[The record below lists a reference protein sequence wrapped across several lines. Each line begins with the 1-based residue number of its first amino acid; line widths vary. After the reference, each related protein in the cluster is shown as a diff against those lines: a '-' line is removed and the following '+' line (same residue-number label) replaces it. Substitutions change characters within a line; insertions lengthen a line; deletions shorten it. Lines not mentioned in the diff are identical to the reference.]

1 MIIYADG
8 NGKILNAVQE
18 RVFQGAAGSYRLGLV
33 SPFPETDAVTASFTL
48 SGGKTC
54 PPVLLSTDFS
64 LSGIRD
70 DNGAPLVVR
79 SARFPSPV
87 LSEHGRV
94 KVQFHVRYNGQAGAE
109 IFALEPFVFTV
120 ERGVRENLPE
130 SPSDDVYGR
139 LLSAVSSLNADVL
152 DGRYGARSLYCW
164 KEDSSYG
171 KGELVFA
178 VRDGGEGCIVRSLV
192 AENAQP
198 PFADGQLNRGYWQTA
213 LDFSEMTAAHL
224 SSLEKVK
231 AEAQALAEKSKTEAN
246 RAESY
251 AEKLAQMAGMRV
263 ETVENLPARG
273 ESGVLYLRVDDAGE
287 SLFELFTYASGA
299 WQSKG
304 SVALHLS
311 GSRAFAFTLKAQN
324 WAQNKQ
330 VFTAEGLAAAEISVY
345 PDDDSAKEYLTCGVE
360 ASAESGNVLYAGY
373 YSKRETDAALTAK
386 QDVLSFDAAPTQD
399 STNALSSGAVYLA
412 LEDVRAEIQE
422 KTPKYE
428 AGKGLAKTDNTFS
441 VVLDAASDEAL
452 RLTNAGLRLDLSDY
466 STTVESDTK
475 LSGAYTRINSVATL
489 AEGNAERIAAAEQT
503 AQNHEETL
511 SALETQAA
519 GMLGRIAALEE
530 GASFTE
536 ELVLPVSAW
545 QNKTA
550 VFDSAALAA
559 LSSLTAG
566 SFVGAAPA
574 AGYAAAFLKNNVR
587 LVSVGAGTLTFTADT
602 VPSTELRAILTAVI

>member
-79 SARFPSPV
+79 SALFPSPV

-360 ASAESGNVLYAGY
+360 ASAESGNVVFTAKRAPQSDLGVTLVAAPMTDELYAGY

-386 QDVLSFDAAPTQD
+386 Q
-399 STNALSSGAVYLA
+399 G
-412 LEDVRAEIQE
+412 R
-422 KTPKYE
+422 
-428 AGKGLAKTDNTFS
+428 S
-441 VVLDAASDEAL
+441 VVRRRAY
-452 RLTNAGLRLDLSDY
+452 AG
-466 STTVESDTK
+466 
-475 LSGAYTRINSVATL
+475 
-489 AEGNAERIAAAEQT
+489 
-503 AQNHEETL
+503 
-511 SALETQAA
+511 
-519 GMLGRIAALEE
+519 
-530 GASFTE
+530 
-536 ELVLPVSAW
+536 
-545 QNKTA
+545 
-550 VFDSAALAA
+550 
-559 LSSLTAG
+559 
-566 SFVGAAPA
+566 
-574 AGYAAAFLKNNVR
+574 
-587 LVSVGAGTLTFTADT
+587 
-602 VPSTELRAILTAVI
+602 

>member
-79 SARFPSPV
+79 SALFPSPV

-178 VRDGGEGCIVRSLV
+178 VREDGEGCIVRSLV
-192 AENAQP
+192 DENVQP
-198 PFADGQLNRGYWQTA
+198 PFADGQLNRGYWQAA
-213 LDFSEMTAAHL
+213 LDFSQMTAAHL

-360 ASAESGNVLYAGY
+360 ASAESGNVVFTAKRAPQSDLGVTLVAAPMTDELYAGY

-386 QDVLSFDAAPTQD
+386 QDVLSFDAA
-399 STNALSSGAVYLA
+399 
-412 LEDVRAEIQE
+412 
-422 KTPKYE
+422 
-428 AGKGLAKTDNTFS
+428 
-441 VVLDAASDEAL
+441 SDEAL
-452 RLTNAGLRLDLSDY
+452 RLTSAGLRLDLSDY

-602 VPSTELRAILTAVI
+602 VPTTELRAILTAAV

>member
-79 SARFPSPV
+79 SALFPSPV

-198 PFADGQLNRGYWQTA
+198 PFADGQLNRGYWQAA

-360 ASAESGNVLYAGY
+360 ASAESGNVVFTAKRAPQSDLGVTLVAAPMTDELYAGY

-428 AGKGLAKTDNTFS
+428 AGKGLVKTDNTFS

-452 RLTNAGLRLDLSDY
+452 RLTSAGLRLDLSDY

-503 AQNHEETL
+503 SQNHEETL

-519 GMLGRIAALEE
+519 ECS
-530 GASFTE
+530 GASPRWKRVRPLRKNSSCPYRRGRTRRRYSILRRLRRFPLSRRE
-536 ELVLPVSAW
+536 VSWARR
-545 QNKTA
+545 
-550 VFDSAALAA
+550 
-559 LSSLTAG
+559 
-566 SFVGAAPA
+566 P
-574 AGYAAAFLKNNVR
+574 R
-587 LVSVGAGTLTFTADT
+587 RDT
-602 VPSTELRAILTAVI
+602 RRRF

>member
-79 SARFPSPV
+79 SALFPSPV

-231 AEAQALAEKSKTEAN
+231 AEAL
-246 RAESY
+246 
-251 AEKLAQMAGMRV
+251 
-263 ETVENLPARG
+263 
-273 ESGVLYLRVDDAGE
+273 
-287 SLFELFTYASGA
+287 SLI
-299 WQSKG
+299 
-304 SVALHLS
+304 H
-311 GSRAFAFTLKAQN
+311 
-324 WAQNKQ
+324 
-330 VFTAEGLAAAEISVY
+330 I
-345 PDDDSAKEYLTCGVE
+345 
-360 ASAESGNVLYAGY
+360 
-373 YSKRETDAALTAK
+373 
-386 QDVLSFDAAPTQD
+386 
-399 STNALSSGAVYLA
+399 
-412 LEDVRAEIQE
+412 
-422 KTPKYE
+422 
-428 AGKGLAKTDNTFS
+428 
-441 VVLDAASDEAL
+441 
-452 RLTNAGLRLDLSDY
+452 
-466 STTVESDTK
+466 
-475 LSGAYTRINSVATL
+475 
-489 AEGNAERIAAAEQT
+489 
-503 AQNHEETL
+503 
-511 SALETQAA
+511 
-519 GMLGRIAALEE
+519 
-530 GASFTE
+530 
-536 ELVLPVSAW
+536 
-545 QNKTA
+545 
-550 VFDSAALAA
+550 
-559 LSSLTAG
+559 
-566 SFVGAAPA
+566 
-574 AGYAAAFLKNNVR
+574 
-587 LVSVGAGTLTFTADT
+587 
-602 VPSTELRAILTAVI
+602 

>member
-70 DNGAPLVVR
+70 GNGAPLVVR
-79 SARFPSPV
+79 SALFPSPV

-198 PFADGQLNRGYWQTA
+198 PFADGQLNRGYWQAA

-360 ASAESGNVLYAGY
+360 ASAESGNVVFTAKRAPQSDLGVTLVAAPMTDELYAGY

-452 RLTNAGLRLDLSDY
+452 RLTSAGLRLDLSDY

-489 AEGNAERIAAAEQT
+489 AVGNAERI
-503 AQNHEETL
+503 
-511 SALETQAA
+511 
-519 GMLGRIAALEE
+519 
-530 GASFTE
+530 
-536 ELVLPVSAW
+536 
-545 QNKTA
+545 
-550 VFDSAALAA
+550 AA